1 MINKYKQMTIDA
13 LESLSLTDKEAL
25 NELGERLFYKK
36 EYQKSLEYFKKS
48 AILGNDMAI
57 NNLGFYYLEI
67 ENDFENAKKYFL
79 DAMEKGNILAINNLG
94 VLYDRNKNY
103 KKAREYYLMAIN
115 KKCSFAYNNLGNL
128 YEDIYQDYEKAKE
141 LYSKCFKETENT
153 EALICIAKLYS
164 NYYSDDE
171 KAKKYLKKAMKLG
184 NVEARHILERH
195 FK

>member
-1 MINKYKQMTIDA
+1 MIKKYKQMTIDA

-48 AILGNDMAI
+48 AILGND
-57 NNLGFYYLEI
+57 
-67 ENDFENAKKYFL
+67 
-79 DAMEKGNILAINNLG
+79 
-94 VLYDRNKNY
+94 
-103 KKAREYYLMAIN
+103 MAIN

-171 KAKKYLKKAMKLG
+171 KAKKYLEKAMKLG

>member
-1 MINKYKQMTIDA
+1 MIKKYKQMTIDA

-57 NNLGFYYLEI
+57 NNLG
-67 ENDFENAKKYFL
+67 
-79 DAMEKGNILAINNLG
+79 

-103 KKAREYYLMAIN
+103 KKAGEYYLMAIN

-171 KAKKYLKKAMKLG
+171 KAKKYLEKAMKLG

>member
-1 MINKYKQMTIDA
+1 MIKKYKQMTIDA

-57 NNLGFYYLEI
+57 GMLALALNKK
-67 ENDFENAKKYFL
+67 ENAKKYFL

-171 KAKKYLKKAMKLG
+171 KAKKYLEKAMKLG
-184 NVEARHILERH
+184 NVEARHILECH